1 MKVIFVG
8 PSLSPPDRHAAGCT
22 ILPPAAQGDIAR
34 AVLAGASAV
43 GLIDGVYETV
53 AAVWHKEI
61 LFAIERGVR
70 MLGAASMG
78 ALRAAECAAF
88 GMEPVGEIANRYL
101 DGTLDDDAAVA
112 VLHAPREMDY
122 LQLSEALVDAEATI
136 AHLHDLQRIS
146 AAERRALEGSAA
158 ALFFKERTAK
168 SIVSGARGVAAGRRP
183 ELLAA
188 YQSHRISLKQQDALL
203 LMRRMATIRPKKPVL
218 SPAWTLSQPE
228 SWRHL
233 MADLN
238 PGGQI

>member
-1 MKVIFVG
+1 MKVVFVG
-8 PSLSPPDRHAAGCT
+8 PSLSPPYRHAAGCT

-34 AVLAGASAV
+34 AVLAGASAI

-61 LFAIERGVR
+61 LFALERGVR

-88 GMEPVGEIANRYL
+88 GMEPVGEIASRYL

-136 AHLHDLQRIS
+136 AHLHSLQLIS
-146 AAERRALEGSAA
+146 AAERRALEDSAA
-158 ALFFKERTAK
+158 ACFFKERTAQ
-168 SIVSGARGVAAGRRP
+168 SIVGGVAAGRRP
-183 ELLAA
+183 EILAA

-203 LMRRMATIRPKKPVL
+203 LMRRMATIRPKRPPQF
-218 SPAWTLSQPE
+218 PAWTLSQPE